1 MQGDLLNKV
10 GAVRQG
16 LPELNRANYLDA
28 ATVCEA
34 VAPAQATMDKAALL
48 GNAKPLSV
56 TNQLMAKPAI
66 KSAQACSEAAIS
78 TRVNDWAD
86 AWRHK
91 DYESYI
97 QFYADNFTPEPPL
110 SREAWAKQRKQR
122 LATSGKINLNISNLK
137 VTCDGDKA
145 VATFNQDYSVTT
157 YKMLRKQSAG
167 AGCEVC
173 AAKRVATKGF
183 ADKVNKTLN
192 YAKNNSCQWQIV
204 QEITN
209 K

>member
-1 MQGDLLNKV
+1 MQGELLNKV

-34 VAPAQATMDKAALL
+34 VAPAQVTIDKAALL
-48 GNAKPLSV
+48 ADAKPLSV
-56 TNQLMAKPAI
+56 SNQLMAKPAI
-66 KSAQACSEAAIS
+66 KSTQACSEAAIS

-91 DYESYI
+91 DYESYN

-122 LATSGKINLNISNLK
+122 LVTSGKINLNISNLK
-137 VTCDGDKA
+137 VP
-145 VATFNQDYSVTT
+145 
-157 YKMLRKQSAG
+157 
-167 AGCEVC
+167 
-173 AAKRVATKGF
+173 
-183 ADKVNKTLN
+183 
-192 YAKNNSCQWQIV
+192 
-204 QEITN
+204 
-209 K
+209 